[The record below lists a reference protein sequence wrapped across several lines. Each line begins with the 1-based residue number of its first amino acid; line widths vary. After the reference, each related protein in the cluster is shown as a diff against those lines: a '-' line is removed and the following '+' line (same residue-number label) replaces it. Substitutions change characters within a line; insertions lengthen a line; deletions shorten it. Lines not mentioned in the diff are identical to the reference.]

1 MPQCYHKIAWNIRF
15 NTLNFLSDQATDKK
29 KMRDYHEHEHICI
42 FALWFKR
49 WFTKRMLPKGE
60 FVTFYNIKHKFEFSV
75 KYFLFYYFNSFIAEL
90 CHKIWLIAIVNWN
103 WIRTF
108 FVLHFIISINTR
120 ISPIEC
126 RTFFSL
132 ESYWVAI
139 QIQPFTE
146 KNTCVTEKNS
156 GKWAQICSAER
167 VSMKVLTK

>member
-1 MPQCYHKIAWNIRF
+1 MNM
-15 NTLNFLSDQATDKK
+15 NTSAFLLSDLSDGSRKECSQKVNSWLS
-29 KMRDYHEHEHICI
+29 EHE
-42 FALWFKR
+42 
-49 WFTKRMLPKGE
+49 
-60 FVTFYNIKHKFEFSV
+60 FEFSV
-75 KYFLFYYFNSFIAEL
+75 KYFLFYYLNSFIAEL
-90 CHKIWLIAIVNWN
+90 CHKMWLIVIVNWN